1 MATISIENKFSVT
14 LESGTS
20 YAVDLGGT
28 VTNVGEVINREMLV
42 PTSEVTLINIGA
54 TVAAGTLTD
63 IKFCVIKNLDDTN
76 FIRVRLEDT
85 GAMTSDHKIAAGDS
99 LTIFNTKLSVSET
112 GAGFSAFGDIDTI
125 SAQADTSGCLVAVF
139 AGESC

>member
-1 MATISIENKFSVT
+1 MATLSIENKFSVT
-14 LESGTS
+14 LDSGTS

-28 VTNVGEVINREMLV
+28 VTNVGEVINRELEV
-42 PTSEVTLINIGA
+42 PITEVTLLNIGA

-85 GAMTSDHKIAAGDS
+85 SGHTSDHKIAAGDY
-99 LTIFNTKLSVSET
+99 IVVFNTKLSVSET
-112 GAGFSAFGDIDTI
+112 GAAFSAFSDIDTI
-125 SAQADTSGCLVAVF
+125 SAQADTSPCLVAVF

>member
-1 MATISIENKFSVT
+1 MAILSIENKYSVT

-28 VTNVGEVINREMLV
+28 VTNVGEVINREMAI
-42 PTSEVTLINIGA
+42 PTSEVTLLNVGA
-54 TVAAGTLTD
+54 AVAAGTLTD

-85 GAMTSDHKIAAGDS
+85 SGHTSDHKIAAGDH
-99 LTIFNTKLSVSET
+99 LPIFNTKLNVSET
-112 GAGFSAFGDIDTI
+112 GAAFASFSDIDTI
-125 SAQADTSGCLVAVF
+125 SAQADTSECLIALF
-139 AGESC
+139 AGQSC

>member
-1 MATISIENKFSVT
+1 MATLSIENKYSVT
-14 LESGTS
+14 LDSGTR
-20 YAVDLGGT
+20 YAIDLGNS
-28 VTNVGEVINREMLV
+28 VTNVGEVINREMAV
-42 PTSEVTLINIGA
+42 PTSEVTLINVGA

-85 GAMTSDHKIAAGDS
+85 GAMTSDHKIAAGDH
-99 LTIFNTKLSVSET
+99 LVVFNTKLSVHAT
-112 GAGFSAFGDIDTI
+112 GGAFSAFGDIDTI
-125 SAQADTSGCLVAVF
+125 SAEADTAECLVAVF

>member
-1 MATISIENKFSVT
+1 MATLSIDNKYSVT
-14 LESGTS
+14 LDSGTS
-20 YAVDLGGT
+20 YSVDLGDT
-28 VTNVGEVINREMLV
+28 ITNIGEVINREMAI
-42 PTSEVTLINIGA
+42 PTSEVTVINIGA

-85 GAMTSDHKIAAGDS
+85 GALTSDHKLAAGDH
-99 LTIFNTKLSVSET
+99 LVIFNTKLSVHAT
-112 GAGFSAFGDIDTI
+112 GGAFAAFGDIDTI
-125 SAQADTSGCLVAVF
+125 SCQADTAECLISVL